1 MTSSENPN
9 AVAGTDHSDDV
20 DAALSLIGPI
30 SETKTGGIQPS
41 YRFDRKVVVVTGGAS
56 GIGQAIAQ
64 RFLAAGAHVS
74 LWDCN
79 WADMHRD
86 AELLTV
92 DVTDLDSVQR
102 AFGETIARFGQ
113 VDVLVHCAG
122 IAGET
127 VPLEQTAP
135 DVWRKVVDVN
145 LNGTYHVCR
154 TVLPQ
159 MREARSGRVV
169 IIASLAGKEGT
180 PNASAYSA
188 AKAGVMAL
196 AKSLAKELAST
207 GVLINAI
214 APAAIQTSLLD
225 QMSPEHVQTMIS
237 KSPLGRLGT
246 SNEVAEMALW
256 LASDAC
262 TFNTGAIFDLSG
274 GRATY

>member
-1 MTSSENPN
+1 
-9 AVAGTDHSDDV
+9 
-20 DAALSLIGPI
+20 
-30 SETKTGGIQPS
+30 
-41 YRFDRKVVVVTGGAS
+41 
-56 GIGQAIAQ
+56 
-64 RFLAAGAHVS
+64 
-74 LWDCN
+74 
-79 WADMHRD
+79 
-86 AELLTV
+86 
-92 DVTDLDSVQR
+92 
-102 AFGETIARFGQ
+102 
-113 VDVLVHCAG
+113 
-122 IAGET
+122 
-127 VPLEQTAP
+127 
-135 DVWRKVVDVN
+135 
-145 LNGTYHVCR
+145 
-154 TVLPQ
+154 